1 MPPFK
6 GQLQGMTYEIGLNP
20 KGLGAPEPPL
30 RAAPPGAPPPPKPPH
45 NLEQILWLLLRG
57 VKYGVIAKTSLSRHD
72 SLGKSELGKMLLMRI
87 T

>member
-1 MPPFK
+1 M
-6 GQLQGMTYEIGLNP
+6 E
-20 KGLGAPEPPL
+20 APLEEL
-30 RAAPPGAPPPPKPPH
+30 RGCCELREWTANRRRHLH

-57 VKYGVIAKTSLSRHD
+57 LKYGVIAKTSLSRHD